1 MRLITKVIRILRA
14 KFHCN
19 RLTTVQDIQDYASL
33 NFLAHSVCV
42 CRLLFL
48 LCYACISVA
57 YAIMQCLSA
66 CPSVCSSICPSRT
79 CILSKRINIS
89 SKFFH
94 HWVATP
100 FWFSTLSVMA
110 IFDRNPPNGGHQMGR
125 WVGKNCDFRPV
136 SGFIACCQWF
146 DH

>member
-1 MRLITKVIRILRA
+1 M
-14 KFHCN
+14 
-19 RLTTVQDIQDYASL
+19 L
-33 NFLAHSVCV
+33 NFIAIDLQLYKIFKITQVLIFWLTVYVCV
-42 CRLLFL
+42 DWLFL

-125 WVGKNCDFRPV
+125 LVGKNCDFRPV